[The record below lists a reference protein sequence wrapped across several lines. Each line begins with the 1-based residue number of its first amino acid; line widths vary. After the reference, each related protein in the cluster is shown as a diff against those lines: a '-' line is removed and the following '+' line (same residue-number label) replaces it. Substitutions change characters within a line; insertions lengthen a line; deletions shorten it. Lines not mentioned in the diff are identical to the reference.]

1 MKNLMDSQMRIY
13 QEGRKALMDMDT
25 EKKNLVQQ
33 YEEAK
38 ESTAG
43 LKVKSRKN
51 IEGNETS
58 AWFAATYMM
67 HSIRVHRL
75 LVDQSARGSLK

>member
-38 ESTAG
+38 ASTAG

-51 IEGNETS
+51 MPLTRCTLFRCSVYWLTNQRAVRS
-58 AWFAATYMM
+58 NC
-67 HSIRVHRL
+67 
-75 LVDQSARGSLK
+75 QSFKLCL

>member
-38 ESTAG
+38 ASTAG
-43 LKVKSRKN
+43 LKVIAKE
-51 IEGNETS
+51 I
-58 AWFAATYMM
+58 
-67 HSIRVHRL
+67 V
-75 LVDQSARGSLK
+75 